1 MANFK
6 TRMTEVLGI
15 EYPIMCGGLQNAA
28 NPELAVAIS
37 EAGGLGITNIS
48 MYPDFDDFRAT
59 MKWMREHTKKPL
71 AVNISMIPNIDM
83 GDKIRQYITICV
95 EEGINVI

>member
-1 MANFK
+1 MPKFQ
-6 TRMTEVLGI
+6 TRMTEILGI

-48 MYPDFDDFRAT
+48 TYPDLDDFRAAVRQ
-59 MKWMREHTKKPL
+59 MRSQTKKPL
-71 AVNISMIPNIDM
+71 AVNISMIP
-83 GDKIRQYITICV
+83 
-95 EEGINVI
+95 